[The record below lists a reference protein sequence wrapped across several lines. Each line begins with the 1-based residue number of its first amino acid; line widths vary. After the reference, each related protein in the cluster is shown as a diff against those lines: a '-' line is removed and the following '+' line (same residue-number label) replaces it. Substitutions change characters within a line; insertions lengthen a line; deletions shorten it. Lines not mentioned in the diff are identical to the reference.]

1 MEEVFVRDHDV
12 SDMFITYVLKKEEDE
27 DIKKN
32 LYEVSDILDWFK
44 GAWTLSRYP
53 IMKNGKVVSPFE
65 QYDKEDAQSAVEK
78 AEFVFSSVSEIL
90 KDRYGL
96 EAVYEDINQEK

>member
-1 MEEVFVRDHDV
+1 MKAFLEMEEVFVRDHDV

-44 GAWTLSRYP
+44 GAWTL
-53 IMKNGKVVSPFE
+53 
-65 QYDKEDAQSAVEK
+65 
-78 AEFVFSSVSEIL
+78 
-90 KDRYGL
+90 
-96 EAVYEDINQEK
+96 